1 MKRFL
6 YLPITAFFLIVAI
19 VSLCCPITARA
30 NTVALALDFAG
41 AEADALLPG
50 ITYGWA
56 FTLSGAVLVTDLGL
70 WDEDSDGLQYEH
82 TVTIWDN
89 TTMAVMAQTTVSNIG
104 TTLVDGFRYISLAS
118 SVLLLPGD
126 YTIGGY
132 NPPPDFA
139 AELLRRNAATITT
152 ASGVTYNGSKT
163 VQGNLFPP
171 GDILNKPNS
180 YFGPNF
186 QFTPVRSVPDAGSA
200 LTLLALS
207 IVAIFRLN
215 LRQRKAS

>member
-19 VSLCCPITARA
+19 VSLCCPVTARA
-30 NTVALALDFAG
+30 NTIALSFAG
-41 AEADALLPG
+41 AEVGVLVPDF
-50 ITYGWA
+50 TYGWA

-70 WDEDSDGLQYEH
+70 WDEGSDGLQYEH
-82 TVTIWDN
+82 TITIWDN
-89 TTMAVMAQTTVSNIG
+89 TTMAVMAQATVKNTG
-104 TTLVDGFRYISLAS
+104 TTLVDGFRYVSLAS

-132 NPPPDFA
+132 NPPPDFSP
-139 AELLRRNAATITT
+139 EYLRQNAATITT
-152 ASGVTYNGSKT
+152 ASGVTYNGSRSAP
-163 VQGNLFPP
+163 GNFFPA
-171 GDILNKPNS
+171 GDIFDNPNS

-200 LTLLALS
+200 LMLLAFS
-207 IVAIFRLN
+207 AVAIFGLN
-215 LRQRKAS
+215 LLQRKLS